1 MKSLV
6 LYDSVFGCTEKV
18 STAIGEALS
27 RQGDCEV
34 VKAADFTSDR
44 LTGVDRLFIGSPT
57 RAFRP
62 TPELTAKLSAL
73 HAGSLSGIP
82 VHVFDTRV
90 DILKAPAVLRFMARL
105 FGYAAGTLAKLA
117 RAKGGTVVGEPVGFL
132 VAGTEGPLLE
142 GELERAVR
150 FAESS
155 ELP

>member
-1 MKSLV
+1 MRFLV

-18 STAIGEALS
+18 ALALGEALS
-27 RQGDCEV
+27 KQGACEV

-44 LTGVDRLFIGSPT
+44 LAGVDRLFIGSPT

-62 TPELTAKLSAL
+62 TPELTTKLSAL
-73 HAGSLSGIP
+73 RAGALSGLP

-90 DILKAPAVLRFMARL
+90 DIAKAPAVLRLMARL
-105 FGYAAGTLAKLA
+105 FGYAAGALAKLV
-117 RAKGGTVVGEPVGFL
+117 RAKGGTVVGAPVGFV

-150 FAESS
+150 FAEAL
-155 ELP
+155 E

>member
-1 MKSLV
+1 
-6 LYDSVFGCTEKV
+6 
-18 STAIGEALS
+18 
-27 RQGDCEV
+27 
-34 VKAADFTSDR
+34 
-44 LTGVDRLFIGSPT
+44 
-57 RAFRP
+57 
-62 TPELTAKLSAL
+62 
-73 HAGSLSGIP
+73 
-82 VHVFDTRV
+82 VFDTRV

-155 ELP
+155 EQP